1 MSRSKKIRLGF
12 VVVNTRTSEYL
23 SDVFPRRE
31 KPRKISHDLNQ
42 KGVPAGVR
50 TLETHVHEG
59 WKKGDPLPNEDMSTL
74 AAIKVAV
81 AVSTEEQEKQKAI
94 ELALGRIFRLGSRP
108 SQPGD
113 VKQYE
118 DARAVI
124 MSYAPE
130 ALPSYRPNYA
140 RDRRKGA
147 SGD

>member
-31 KPRKISHDLNQ
+31 EPRKISHDLNQ
-42 KGVPAGVR
+42 RGVPAGVR

-59 WKKGDPLPNEDMSTL
+59 WKKGDPLPSEDMSTL

-81 AVSTEEQEKQKAI
+81 ASSREEQEKHRAV
-94 ELALGRIFRLGSRP
+94 ELAMGRIFRLGSRP

-113 VKQYE
+113 VEQYE
-118 DARAVI
+118 EARAVI
-124 MSYAPE
+124 MSYAPDT
-130 ALPSYRPNYA
+130 LPDYRPNYA
-140 RDRRKGA
+140 RDRHKGA